1 MKKGRYWIS
10 LVLNA
15 FLFLTTFFA
24 TSITIIGS
32 FGLPGMGW
40 AASEAYDGNTG
51 AFFAHFPNEAGILLC
66 LASLGM
72 VVADIKVL
80 FQGRKMTRWPII
92 LKLVATVASFFSF
105 LLVYCVVL
113 TKNGFTAG
121 LLFDWRNSLWFATI
135 GPILAVIS
143 FFSVELDP
151 EIRYGWSVFSLIPIS
166 TYFLVVV
173 LLLDNGALAEPPYFF
188 LDINDFD
195 RGSIAG
201 WCVGFILFT
210 QLIATLLFLIRKGLR
225 RFLFGRKAPRSEIVM
240 EPKDEKV
247 EKYVKILRLVDSG
260 KKLDENKVSSP
271 ETLIYQVAQSKSG
284 KWDVKL
290 AGHVRALKAFSTQ
303 EEALSFANQLA
314 TSKGGTI
321 QIQPLPEKMRKE

>member
-1 MKKGRYWIS
+1 MS
-10 LVLNA
+10 LMLNA

-24 TSITIIGS
+24 TIITIIGS
-32 FGLPGMGW
+32 FGLPGMEW
-40 AASEAYDGNTG
+40 AVSEAYAGKIGT
-51 AFFAHFPNEAGILLC
+51 FFASFSNEAGILLC

-113 TKNGFTAG
+113 TKNGYSAG

-135 GPILAVIS
+135 GPALALIS
-143 FFSVELDP
+143 FFSFELDP
-151 EIRYGWSVFSLIPIS
+151 EIRYGWSVLSLIPIS
-166 TYFLVVV
+166 LHFLVVV
-173 LLLDNGALAEPPYFF
+173 LLLDQGVLVEPPYFF
-188 LDINDFD
+188 LDMSTFD
-195 RGSIAG
+195 RGSVMG

-210 QLIATLLFLIRKGLR
+210 QLLATLLFLIRKGLR
-225 RFLFGRKAPRSEIVM
+225 RFLLGRKAPVSEIAM
-240 EPKDEKV
+240 EPKDEKM
-247 EKYVKILRLVDSG
+247 EKYVKILRLVDNG
-260 KKLDENKVSSP
+260 KKPDENKVASS
-271 ETLIYQVAQSKSG
+271 ESLVYQVAQSKSG

-290 AGHVRALKAFSTQ
+290 AGHTRALKVFSSQ
-303 EEALSFANQLA
+303 EEALSFANHLA

-321 QIQPLPEKMRKE
+321 QIQPLAGKMRKE